1 MQAQRGGPSLTTPCH
16 LPTGFSTI
24 AQLKRRNTLKDGII
38 MIQTLLIILFII
50 VPIFLLLDKVTTGA
64 GGGGHGA
71 GQTWAGSP
79 SPQPHSLPTDT
90 CSKSPSFV
98 WLFWQR
104 APHLLTPRPSPP
116 TPPPGPVSLTLP
128 SLAQQWMGWGKLTLC
143 SPSLAPPG

>member
-64 GGGGHGA
+64 RGAAMGQARRGQGLHLPSPIACPLTPVQTLLHSFGCSGRGHLTSSPLAPHPQPLPQGQSPWPSPAWPSSGWGGG
-71 GQTWAGSP
+71 
-79 SPQPHSLPTDT
+79 
-90 CSKSPSFV
+90 
-98 WLFWQR
+98 R
-104 APHLLTPRPSPP
+104 
-116 TPPPGPVSLTLP
+116 
-128 SLAQQWMGWGKLTLC
+128 
-143 SPSLAPPG
+143 